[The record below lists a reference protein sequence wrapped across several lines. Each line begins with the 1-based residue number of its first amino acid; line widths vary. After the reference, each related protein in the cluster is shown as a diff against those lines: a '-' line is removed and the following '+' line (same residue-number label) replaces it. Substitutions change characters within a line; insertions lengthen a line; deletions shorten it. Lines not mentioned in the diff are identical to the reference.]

1 VIPRIFTALLI
12 AGALELFCGFTVHA
26 SGRQYTISKVSQA
39 RPEVVIKCQ
48 PPTGVR
54 KKKRGMRGSEKTKAH
69 PTDRNFI
76 ARADRN
82 FVARAR
88 ALPLQR
94 DHQPVAPQSDSRGW
108 SLVRAARTLPPRLS
122 DSATAAQTNLTA
134 AVSALKT
141 AAHSVIPSLRKTK
154 SLTALR

>member
-12 AGALELFCGFTVHA
+12 AGALEMFCGFTVHA

-54 KKKRGMRGSEKTKAH
+54 KKTRGMRGSEKTKAH
-69 PTDRNFI
+69 PTDRNL
-76 ARADRN
+76 
-82 FVARAR
+82 VARAR

-122 DSATAAQTNLTA
+122 DSATAAQTNLIA

-154 SLTALR
+154 SLNALR